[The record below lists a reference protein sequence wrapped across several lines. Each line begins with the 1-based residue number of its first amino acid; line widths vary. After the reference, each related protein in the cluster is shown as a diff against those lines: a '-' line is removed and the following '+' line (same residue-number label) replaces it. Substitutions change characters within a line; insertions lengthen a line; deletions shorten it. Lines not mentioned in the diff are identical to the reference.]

1 MDRKSFFNTL
11 VSPSAKKTGITKT
24 AASIE
29 PGRSQRGMT
38 GTTASLNPYTGSWTD
53 SEIIHLL
60 KRLSFGAVK
69 EDVDYFRTLTF
80 GQAVDEMLNTKNNNP
95 GVPLKHYIP
104 DVATTPTNDPDWSV
118 AVGRTWVNT
127 PSSNG
132 NVNSGRQGS
141 VKAWW
146 FDQMINQGRS
156 IEEKMIVFL
165 STFLA
170 LEFDT
175 VFTGTYCYRYL
186 NTLRTYATGNYKAL
200 VKAITLEPAM
210 LIYLNGQY
218 NTKTAPDENYAR
230 ELQELFTVG
239 KGPGSQYTESDVQA
253 AAKVLT
259 GYRINSLGQTYFD
272 TNNRHDTGSKTFSA
286 FYNNTV
292 IAGQTGLNGQ
302 QELDQLLDMIFAT
315 QEAAKFICRRIYQ
328 FFVYGVISADVET
341 NVILPMADILRNNNY
356 ELKPALQALF
366 KSEHFFDVLTQGALI
381 KSPLDFIVGMMRET
395 KMKFPPATNVPEL
408 YRMYSYLISQAAS
421 MDQNIGD
428 PPNVSGW
435 QAYYLNPVYDE
446 FWLNTD
452 TYTKRVNFI
461 TSMVN
466 GYTNTN
472 QTLKLDWI
480 AFAKRMTNPGDPNQ
494 LVQDFDTY
502 LLRMQLNAA
511 TQSTIKT
518 QTLLSGQTTD
528 SYWTTAWTNYIGN
541 PNNQSFYSDVNNRL
555 LSLMKYFMNLEEF
568 YLM

>member
-1 MDRKSFFNTL
+1 MDRKSFLSTL
-11 VSPSAKKTGITKT
+11 VSPSKKEFVAPSPSKPKSG
-24 AASIE
+24 
-29 PGRSQRGMT
+29 QRMRGVGT
-38 GTTASLNPYTGSWTD
+38 GTTSSLNPYSGSWTD
-53 SEIIHLL
+53 NEAIHLL

-80 GQAVDEMLNTKNNNP
+80 SQAVDEMLNTKNTNP
-95 GVPLKHYIP
+95 GVPIKNYIP

-146 FDQMINQGRS
+146 LDLMINQGRS
-156 IEEKMIVFL
+156 IEEKMVLFL
-165 STFLA
+165 STFVA

-175 VFTGTYCYRYL
+175 VFTGTYCYRYQ

-200 VKAITLEPAM
+200 IKAITLEPAM
-210 LIYLNGQY
+210 LVYLNGQY
-218 NTKTAPDENYAR
+218 NTKGAPDENYGR

-239 KGPGSQYTESDVQA
+239 KGPGSQYTEADVQA

-259 GYRINSLGQTYFD
+259 GYRINGQGQTYFD
-272 TNNRHDTGSKTFSA
+272 TNNRHDTTNKTFSA

-292 IAGQTGLNGQ
+292 ITGQTGTNGQ
-302 QELDQLLDMIFAT
+302 LELDQMLTMIFAT
-315 QEAAKFICRRIYQ
+315 TESARFICRRIYQ

-341 NVILPMADILRNNNY
+341 NVIQPMADIFRNNNY
-356 ELKPALQALF
+356 ELKPALSALF
-366 KSEHFFDVLTQGALI
+366 KSEHFFDVLTQGAII
-381 KSPLDFIVGMMRET
+381 KSPLDFVVGMMRET
-395 KMKFPPATNVPEL
+395 KMKFPPSINIPEL
-408 YRMYSYLISQAAS
+408 YRMYSYLISQAAG
-421 MDQNIGD
+421 MDQNLGD

-435 QAYYLNPVYDE
+435 AAYYLNPVYDE
-446 FWLNTD
+446 YWLNTD
-452 TYTKRVNFI
+452 TYGKRLSFI

-480 AFAKRMTNPGDPNQ
+480 SLAKRMSNPSDPNQ

-502 LLRMQLNAA
+502 FLRMQMQPSTL
-511 TQSTIKT
+511 STIKT

-528 SYWTTAWTNYIGN
+528 SYWTTAWNNYTGN
-541 PNNQSFYSDVNNRL
+541 PNNQSYFSDVNNRL
-555 LSLMKYFMNLEEF
+555 SLLMKYYMNLEEF